1 MRYLLDTNALSESAR
16 PQPSPF
22 LVKRLQARRAEVC
35 TSSVVWHELRYG
47 IVRLDQGKRKE
58 NLLSWMSALESS
70 SLPVLP
76 YDRQAARWHAD
87 ERARLE
93 RVGRTLPF
101 RDAQIAAVARTCDL
115 VLVTANIAD
124 FLGYE
129 GLRVENWL
137 LPDVPSDR
145 SIP

>member
-16 PQPSPF
+16 PQPSPI

-47 IVRLDQGKRKE
+47 IARLDQGRRKD

-70 SLPVLP
+70 SLPILP
-76 YDRQAARWHAD
+76 YDQEAARWHAD
-87 ERARLE
+87 ERTRLE

-101 RDAQIAAVARTCDL
+101 RDAQIAAVARTSGL
-115 VLVTANIAD
+115 VLVTANVAD
-124 FLGYE
+124 FVGYE
-129 GLRVENWL
+129 GLKVENWML
-137 LPDVPSDR
+137 VDVPSDHLA
-145 SIP
+145 P